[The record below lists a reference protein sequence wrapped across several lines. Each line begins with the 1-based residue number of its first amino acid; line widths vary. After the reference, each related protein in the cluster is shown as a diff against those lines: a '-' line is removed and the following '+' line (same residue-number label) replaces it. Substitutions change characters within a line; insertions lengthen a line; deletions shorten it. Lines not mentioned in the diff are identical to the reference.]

1 MADERLVDKGREKLL
16 GLLAAGDPKGEVATA
31 WHAKEVVRSIYTLD
45 NEIVARAFV
54 ERLGEDLQDESSP
67 PEVRSLGRTLLR
79 WKDQIVAWHEAH
91 FTNARSETMNNLIK
105 RTKCAAFGFRS
116 FTNYRVRAL
125 LYAGKPNWDLL
136 ATVTPR

>member
-1 MADERLVDKGREKLL
+1 MPTPRSGRGENTAATRATPSTEPDDSSPRPHQSADERLVDKGCEKLL

-31 WHAKEVVRSIYTLD
+31 WHAKEVVRSVYTLD

-79 WKDQIVAWHEAH
+79 WKDQIIAWHEAH
-91 FTNARSETMNNLIK
+91 FTNE
-105 RTKCAAFGFRS
+105 CAS
-116 FTNYRVRAL
+116 HCTSL
-125 LYAGKPNWDLL
+125 
-136 ATVTPR
+136 

>member
-54 ERLGEDLQDESSP
+54 GRLGEDLQDESSP

-79 WKDQIVAWHEAH
+79 WKDQIIAWHEAH
-91 FTNARSETMNNLIK
+91 FTNE
-105 RTKCAAFGFRS
+105 CAS
-116 FTNYRVRAL
+116 HCTSL
-125 LYAGKPNWDLL
+125 
-136 ATVTPR
+136 

>member
-1 MADERLVDKGREKLL
+1 MTS
-16 GLLAAGDPKGEVATA
+16 EVATA

-54 ERLGEDLQDESSP
+54 ERLGHDLQDESSP

-105 RTKCAAFGFRS
+105 RTKRAAFGFRS
-116 FTNYRVRAL
+116 FTNYRVRASL
-125 LYAGKPNWDLL
+125 RRQAQLGS
-136 ATVTPR
+136 TRHGHTPLISEAPDWFRPRWSAR